1 MVRLLLAR
9 FLHFL
14 SFVDILRSLCA
25 VEIDHDCGPDKNQ
38 IQSSKTSNRSSQ
50 ASLRCRRVAESP
62 SHRVTESPSC
72 RAAEPPSRCVP
83 VSRCR
88 RVPVPPCA
96 GAAVWVGSAEP
107 ITCSATKLRL
117 EPRSTSLPGTASPFL
132 TSSPQAPEGETC
144 QVRRGQQ
151 RRSVCP
157 HGISLRLLGP
167 CARAVKRPHS
177 PVSSPGLERVFR

>member
-50 ASLRCRRVAESP
+50 ASLRCRRVAASP
-62 SHRVTESPSC
+62 RRRSADPPCC
-72 RAAEPPSRCVP
+72 RAAASPCPGAAVC
-83 VSRCR
+83 RCR
-88 RVPVPPCA
+88 RCA
-96 GAAVWVGSAEP
+96 SGRPRRSRAL
-107 ITCSATKLRL
+107 CL

-177 PVSSPGLERVFR
+177 PVSSPGLKHIFR